1 MRLEQAFE
9 VAAPVEKVWAT
20 LIDVEAVAPCLPGT
34 ESPGADDN
42 GAYRGTFSVK
52 LGATSAA
59 YAGNLRLETVDPHS
73 RTVVMR
79 ANGSDKR
86 GQGTAKATIQ
96 SRVEDADDV
105 TRVALVT
112 DFTITGRLARFGRGG
127 LMQDVANR
135 LLRDFA
141 ACLEAR
147 IGEGA
152 TDALLDRAAESAAAQ
167 PTAASPE
174 ESGTMTPARKPPNA

>member
-9 VAAPVEKVWAT
+9 VAAPVETVWAT
-20 LIDVEAVAPCLPGT
+20 LIDVEAVAPCLPGAEIT
-34 ESPGADDN
+34 GADDD
-42 GAYRGTFSVK
+42 GVYPGTFSVK
-52 LGATSAA
+52 LGPTSVA
-59 YAGNLRLETVDPHS
+59 YAGSLRLETVDRHS
-73 RTVVMR
+73 MTVVMR
-79 ANGSDKR
+79 AVGSDNR

-96 SRVEDADDV
+96 SRVEDTDDV
-105 TRVALVT
+105 TRVSLVT
-112 DFTITGRLARFGRGG
+112 DVTITGASPASAGG
-127 LMQDVANR
+127 LMQEIANR

-141 ACLEAR
+141 SCLEAR

-152 TDALLDRAAESAAAQ
+152 TDAMLDRAAESAAVR